1 METLVINIPEKKRAL
16 VKQLLK
22 ELGVTIDKKAIVKST
37 KPKPHVPNALTAKTI
52 EDARKGIG
60 VGKPITNI
68 KDYLNSL

>member
-1 METLVINIPEKKRAL
+1 MINIPEKKRTL

-37 KPKPHVPNALTAKTI
+37 KPHVPNALTAKTI

-68 KDYLNSL
+68 KDYINSL

>member
-1 METLVINIPEKKRAL
+1 M

-22 ELGVTIDKKAIVKST
+22 ELGVTIDKKAIGKST
-37 KPKPHVPNALTAKTI
+37 KPHVPNALTAKTI

>member
-1 METLVINIPEKKRAL
+1 VINIPEKKRTL

-37 KPKPHVPNALTAKTI
+37 KPHVPNALTAKTI

-68 KDYLNSL
+68 KDYINSL

>member
-1 METLVINIPEKKRAL
+1 METLVINIPEKKSAL

-37 KPKPHVPNALTAKTI
+37 KPHIPNALTAKTI

-68 KDYLNSL
+68 KDYVNSL

>member
-1 METLVINIPEKKRAL
+1 METLVINIPEKKSAL

-37 KPKPHVPNALTAKTI
+37 KPHVPNALTAKTI

>member
-1 METLVINIPEKKRAL
+1 METLVINIPEKKSAL

-37 KPKPHVPNALTAKTI
+37 KPHIPNALTAKTI
-52 EDARKGIG
+52 EDARNGIG

-68 KDYLNSL
+68 KEYLDSL